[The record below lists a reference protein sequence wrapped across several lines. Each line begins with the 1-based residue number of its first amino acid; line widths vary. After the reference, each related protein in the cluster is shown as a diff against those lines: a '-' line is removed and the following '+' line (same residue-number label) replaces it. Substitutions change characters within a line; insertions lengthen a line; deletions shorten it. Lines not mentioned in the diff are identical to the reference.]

1 MFLGFLFQIE
11 VGEGERVCIVLF
23 LRYLLG
29 MTERMLESLDLRQ
42 LRYFAVVAEELN
54 LRRAAERLFMA
65 QPPLSRHM
73 KRLEEL
79 LGVALFVR
87 HSRGLTLT
95 AEGER
100 VLEIVR
106 PVLEM
111 ETATCERLHA
121 LRDAGARAPV
131 VGLTT
136 AFEQGV
142 FAALESR
149 LFAVHGPGLRLERAT
164 SPRLIRDVRRGRVD
178 AAFVALPLD
187 APGLHAVPL
196 PYAEP
201 LLAVLPA
208 GWPEAAQGR
217 LRLRDLGGKPLF
229 WFRREGHPA
238 FFDHT
243 KRVFAHSS
251 FAPILKEEPA
261 EHDVLLARIAAG
273 EGMGLFPASFSA
285 IRRTGVVF
293 ATLAEGDLLGIRLGL
308 IVSPGREALAES
320 LVRLAEKALAS
331 VQNRVPI

>member
-1 MFLGFLFQIE
+1 
-11 VGEGERVCIVLF
+11 
-23 LRYLLG
+23 
-29 MTERMLESLDLRQ
+29 MLESLDLRQ

-164 SPRLIRDVRRGRVD
+164 SPRLVRDVRRGRVD

-320 LVRLAEKALAS
+320 LVRLAEEALAS
-331 VQNRVPI
+331 VQNRVPT

>member
-1 MFLGFLFQIE
+1 
-11 VGEGERVCIVLF
+11 
-23 LRYLLG
+23 
-29 MTERMLESLDLRQ
+29 MTERMLESLDMRQ

-73 KRLEEL
+73 KRLEEF

-95 AEGER
+95 TEGER

-106 PVLEM
+106 PVLEL
-111 ETATCERLHA
+111 ETATRERLHA
-121 LRDAGARAPV
+121 LRVAGARAPV

-149 LFAVHGPGLRLERAT
+149 LFATHGPGLRLERAT
-164 SPRLIRDVRRGRVD
+164 SPRLVRDVRRGKVD

-187 APGLHAVPL
+187 APGLHVVPL
-196 PYAEP
+196 SYAEP
-201 LLAVLPA
+201 LLAVLPE
-208 GWPEAAQGR
+208 GWPEATQGR
-217 LRLRDLGGKPLF
+217 HRLRDLSGKPLF

-243 KRVFAHSS
+243 KQVFAHAG
-251 FAPILKEEPA
+251 FAPMLKEEPA

-293 ATLAEGDLLGIRLGL
+293 AALAEGNLLGIRLGL
-308 IVSPGREALAES
+308 ITRTDLEALAES
-320 LVRLAEKALAS
+320 LVRLAEDALTSAKNLS
-331 VQNRVPI
+331 AP

>member
-1 MFLGFLFQIE
+1 
-11 VGEGERVCIVLF
+11 
-23 LRYLLG
+23 
-29 MTERMLESLDLRQ
+29 MLESLDVRQ

-73 KRLEEL
+73 KRLEDL

-95 AEGER
+95 EEGER

-106 PVLEM
+106 PVLEL
-111 ETATCERLHA
+111 ETATRERLHA

-136 AFEQGV
+136 AVEQGV

-164 SPRLIRDVRRGRVD
+164 SPRLVRDVRRGRVD

-187 APGLHAVPL
+187 APGLHVVPL

-208 GWPEAAQGR
+208 SWPEAAQDR
-217 LRLRDLGGKPLF
+217 HRLRDLDGKPLF

-243 KRVFAHSS
+243 KRVFAHAG
-251 FAPILKEEPA
+251 FTPILKEEPA

-293 ATLAEGDLLGIRLGL
+293 AALTEGDLLGIRLGL
-308 IVSPGREALAES
+308 IVPPGREVLADSLAQMAEDALPARE
-320 LVRLAEKALAS
+320 
-331 VQNRVPI
+331 NRSQI

>member
-1 MFLGFLFQIE
+1 
-11 VGEGERVCIVLF
+11 
-23 LRYLLG
+23 

-106 PVLEM
+106 PVLEL

-164 SPRLIRDVRRGRVD
+164 SPHLVRDVRRGRVD

-187 APGLHAVPL
+187 APGLHVVPL

-217 LRLRDLGGKPLF
+217 HRLRDLGGKPLF

-243 KRVFAHSS
+243 KRVFAHAS

-320 LVRLAEKALAS
+320 LVRLAEEALAS
-331 VQNRVPI
+331 VQNRVPT

>member
-1 MFLGFLFQIE
+1 
-11 VGEGERVCIVLF
+11 
-23 LRYLLG
+23 

-106 PVLEM
+106 PVLEL

-149 LFAVHGPGLRLERAT
+149 LFALHGPGLRLERAT
-164 SPRLIRDVRRGRVD
+164 SPRLVRDVRRGRVD

-187 APGLHAVPL
+187 APGLHVVPL

-217 LRLRDLGGKPLF
+217 HRLRDLGGKPLF

-243 KRVFAHSS
+243 KRVFAHAR

-320 LVRLAEKALAS
+320 LVRLAEEALAS
-331 VQNRVPI
+331 VQNRVPT

>member
-1 MFLGFLFQIE
+1 
-11 VGEGERVCIVLF
+11 
-23 LRYLLG
+23 
-29 MTERMLESLDLRQ
+29 MTERMLEPLDLRQ

-73 KRLEEL
+73 KRLEEM
-79 LGVALFVR
+79 LGVTLFVR
-87 HSRGLTLT
+87 HSRGLVLT

-106 PVLEM
+106 PLLVLET
-111 ETATCERLHA
+111 TARERLHA
-121 LRDAGARAPV
+121 VRAAGASAPV

-142 FAALESR
+142 FAPLESR

-164 SPRLIRDVRRGRVD
+164 SPRLVREVRRGRVD

-187 APGLHAVPL
+187 TPGLHVLPL
-196 PYAEP
+196 SYAEP

-208 GWPEAAQGR
+208 DWPEAASGR
-217 LRLRDLGGKPLF
+217 HRLSDLDGKPLF

-243 KRVFAHSS
+243 KRVFAHAG
-251 FAPILKEEPA
+251 FVPVFKEEPL

-285 IRRTGVVF
+285 ISRTGVVF
-293 ATLAEGDLLGIRLGL
+293 TTLVEGNLLGIRLGL
-308 IVSPGREALAES
+308 IVAQGREALAES
-320 LVRLAEKALAS
+320 LMRLAEEILPSNCLATK
-331 VQNRVPI
+331 

>member
-1 MFLGFLFQIE
+1 
-11 VGEGERVCIVLF
+11 
-23 LRYLLG
+23 
-29 MTERMLESLDLRQ
+29 MLESLDLRQ

-106 PVLEM
+106 FVLEM
-111 ETATCERLHA
+111 ETASCERLHA

-164 SPRLIRDVRRGRVD
+164 SPRLVRDVRRGRVD

-293 ATLAEGDLLGIRLGL
+293 VTLAEGDLLGIRLGL
-308 IVSPGREALAES
+308 IVSPGREALAER

-331 VQNRVPI
+331 VQNRVPT

>member
-1 MFLGFLFQIE
+1 
-11 VGEGERVCIVLF
+11 
-23 LRYLLG
+23 
-29 MTERMLESLDLRQ
+29 MLESLNLRQ

-54 LRRAAERLFMA
+54 LRRAGERLFLA
-65 QPPLSRHM
+65 QPPLSRHI

-79 LGVALFVR
+79 LGVTLFVR

-106 PVLEM
+106 PVLEL
-111 ETATCERLHA
+111 ETATRERLYA
-121 LRDAGARAPV
+121 LRNAGARAPV

-136 AFEQGV
+136 AFEQGI

-164 SPRLIRDVRRGRVD
+164 SPRLARDVRRGRVD

-187 APGLHAVPL
+187 APGLHVAPL
-196 PYAEP
+196 SYAEP

-208 GWPEAAQGR
+208 DWPEAAKGCHR
-217 LRLRDLGGKPLF
+217 LSDLGGKPFF
-229 WFRREGHPA
+229 WFRREGNPA
-238 FFDHT
+238 FFDHA
-243 KRVFAHSS
+243 KRIFAHAC
-251 FAPILKEEPA
+251 FAPVFKDEPT

-273 EGMGLFPASFSA
+273 EGMGLFPASFSV

-308 IVSPGREALAES
+308 IVPLGREALSEN
-320 LVRLAEKALAS
+320 LVQLAEDTLPS
-331 VQNRVPI
+331 LQNRSSI

>member
-1 MFLGFLFQIE
+1 MVE
-11 VGEGERVCIVLF
+11 P
-23 LRYLLG
+23 
-29 MTERMLESLDLRQ
+29 LDLRQ

-73 KRLEEL
+73 KRLEEM
-79 LGVALFVR
+79 LGVTLFVR
-87 HSRGLTLT
+87 HSRGLALT

-106 PVLEM
+106 PVLAM
-111 ETATCERLHA
+111 ESSARERLHA
-121 LRDAGARAPV
+121 VRAAGARAPV

-142 FAALESR
+142 FAPVESR

-164 SPRLIRDVRRGRVD
+164 SPRLVRDVRRGRVD

-187 APGLHAVPL
+187 APGVHVAPL
-196 PYAEP
+196 TYAEP

-208 GWPEAAQGR
+208 DWPEAAPGR
-217 LRLRDLGGKPLF
+217 CRLSDLDGKPLF

-238 FFDHT
+238 FFDHA
-243 KRVFAHSS
+243 KGVFAHAG
-251 FAPILKEEPA
+251 FVPVFKEEPL

-285 IRRTGVVF
+285 IRRTGVAFV
-293 ATLAEGDLLGIRLGL
+293 ALAEGDLLGIRLGL
-308 IVSPGREALAES
+308 IVAQGREEFAES
-320 LVRLAEKALAS
+320 LVRLAEDALPGMQRRS
-331 VQNRVPI
+331 ST

>member
-1 MFLGFLFQIE
+1 
-11 VGEGERVCIVLF
+11 
-23 LRYLLG
+23 

-164 SPRLIRDVRRGRVD
+164 SPRLVRDVRRGRVD

-320 LVRLAEKALAS
+320 LVRLAEEALAS
-331 VQNRVPI
+331 VQNRVPT